1 MNIDSVI
8 CFLKYFLTLSL
19 YFGSQCNLIKYISL
33 VYKIII
39 TLTFVLD
46 LDIDVILVFTFASIS
61 ELNAGKIYLLVSEL
75 YPFVFPLS
83 YLTIFMQITW
93 NL

>member
-8 CFLKYFLTLSL
+8 CILKYFLTLSL